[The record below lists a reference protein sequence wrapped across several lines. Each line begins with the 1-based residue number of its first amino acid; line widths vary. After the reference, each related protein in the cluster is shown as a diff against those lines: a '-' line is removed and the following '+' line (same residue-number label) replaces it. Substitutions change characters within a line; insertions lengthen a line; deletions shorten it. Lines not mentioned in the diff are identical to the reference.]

1 MKNILFAVILLIS
14 ALAPNADAA
23 EQTALTVVQNGMT
36 AYLKDGPEAAI
47 KAWLKGSGME
57 GNTQALTQANSLRQI
72 EDFYGKPESYDVIS
86 DTKLS
91 PRSRMILFT
100 VNHHKGIVFG
110 RFQVYQTKSGSWVA
124 TEFKFHTD
132 AAMLLPASMLY
143 SN

>member
-1 MKNILFAVILLIS
+1 MKNSLLAAFLLTS
-14 ALAPNADAA
+14 LVVHNADAE
-23 EQTALTVVQNGMT
+23 EQTAMTVVQNGIT

-47 KAWLKGSGME
+47 KAWVKGSGLE

-86 DTKLS
+86 DKVLS

-100 VNHHKGIVFG
+100 VNHQKGIVYG
-110 RFQVYQTKSGSWVA
+110 RFQVYRTKSGSWVA

-143 SN
+143 TG